1 MINKQGATRLSVRE
15 VTMVAT
21 MIAIIIV
28 LGMFPGIPLGFIPVP
43 IVLQNMGVMIAGEL
57 LGPKQGSLAVWLFLI
72 LVALGLPLLS
82 GGRG

>member
-28 LGMFPGIPLGFIPVP
+28 LGMFPGIPLGFI
-43 IVLQNMGVMIAGEL
+43 LYQSFYRTW
-57 LGPKQGSLAVWLFLI
+57 GS
-72 LVALGLPLLS
+72 
-82 GGRG
+82 